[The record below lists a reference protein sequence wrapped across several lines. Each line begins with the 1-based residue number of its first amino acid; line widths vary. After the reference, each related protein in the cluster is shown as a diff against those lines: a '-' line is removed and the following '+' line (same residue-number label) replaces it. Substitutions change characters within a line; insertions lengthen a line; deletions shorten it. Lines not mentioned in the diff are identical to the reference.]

1 MTHADVISAWE
12 PRRAL
17 SLRQARRRSAVV
29 AGLRRFFVAA
39 AGACFASVFVFMAIA
54 ALQGSGVDER
64 TASEPLRMLNPRFT
78 GRTAQ
83 GGPFQ
88 ITAETALRDRGG
100 KQLVHL
106 DSPVYRGQDGTVVL
120 APRGLYD
127 ETTRTITLNGDVL
140 FSEHG
145 GNRFSTSNMVVDLAN
160 GSVHGEHEV
169 TGAGPLGVVRADA
182 YEIRQGDRALVLRG
196 GVRGQIP
203 DRNATAAPPATT
215 QSVSDR

>member
-1 MTHADVISAWE
+1 MTHTDAISTWE

-17 SLRQARRRSAVV
+17 SLRQARRRSTVV

-39 AGACFASVFVFMAIA
+39 AGACFASVFVFMAIST
-54 ALQGSGVDER
+54 LQGAGVDDR
-64 TASEPLRMLNPRFT
+64 AASEPLRMLNPRFT
-78 GRTAQ
+78 GRTAE

-100 KQLVHL
+100 RQLVHL
-106 DSPVYRGQDGTVVL
+106 DSPVYRAQDGTVVL
-120 APRGLYD
+120 APRGVYD
-127 ETTRTITLNGDVL
+127 ETARTIVLNGEVL

-160 GSVHGEHEV
+160 GRVHGEQEV

-196 GVRGQIP
+196 RVRGQIP
-203 DRNATAAPPATT
+203 DRNAPAPQAAPQPA
-215 QSVSDR
+215 SGR